1 MSIGTILLS
10 FFGGLGLFLF
20 GINAMADGLQSFAG
34 DRMRVILEQGTGSLW
49 RGILSG
55 ALVTALIQSS
65 SGTTVLTVGLVNAGF
80 LSLRQAVGVIMGA
93 NIGTTITAYL
103 IGINLQEI
111 SLLFVALGSIT
122 IFFFK
127 NEKITNIGQTLFGF
141 GLLFYGMRVMSAGMS
156 PLREAS
162 FFLDMMANVQNI
174 PILGVLIGALFTGVV
189 QSSSA
194 TTGILQGLADEG
206 IINIY
211 QAAPILFGINI
222 GTTVTALLAGI
233 GAGVN
238 ARRAALTHF
247 LFNVIG
253 TLIFL
258 PLFLAG
264 IFLPIVV
271 HATNLLY
278 MLPWLDGSWEVM
290 NARMQ
295 IAQVHGAFNILN
307 TLILAPFTPLLTG
320 IVTRLIKS
328 KDETLTE
335 AKFLEP
341 RLLENLPVALANAKR
356 EVLHMGA
363 VAGESLQIAI
373 DFFFRPQ
380 EDHAKKLEN
389 REILVDRLQ
398 KEIDDYVNRAVL
410 GKSLTADMSA
420 RSHLIQHS
428 TNDIERVSDRSQKIL
443 ELTEYAYRHDLD
455 FTDSAR
461 ERLEEISGLVR
472 EIYSLALTVL
482 ETEDKELAHEIIK
495 KDDIIDEMEK
505 ELRKAHI
512 ARVNAR
518 TCNGNSGAVYLDI
531 LSNLE
536 RIGDHS
542 VNLAG
547 YVLGGGLSSEEN

>member
-1 MSIGTILLS
+1 MSAADIIFS
-10 FFGGLGLFLF
+10 FLGGLGLFLF

-49 RGILSG
+49 RGIISG

-93 NIGTTITAYL
+93 NIGTTITAYM

-111 SLLFVALGSIT
+111 SLLFVALGAIT
-122 IFFFK
+122 IFFIK
-127 NEKITNIGQTLFGF
+127 KEKIGNIGQALFGF
-141 GLLFYGMRVMSAGMS
+141 GLLFYGMKVMSNGMS
-156 PLREAS
+156 PLRDMP
-162 FFLDMMANVQNI
+162 FFLDLMADVQNI
-174 PILGVLIGALFTGVV
+174 PVLGVLLGAVFTGIV

-194 TTGILQGLADEG
+194 TTGILQGLANEG
-206 IINIY
+206 VITIY
-211 QAAPILFGINI
+211 QAVPILFGINI

-258 PLFLAG
+258 PLFLVG
-264 IFLPIVV
+264 IFLPAVEYT
-271 HATNLLY
+271 TNLLY
-278 MLPWLDGSWEVM
+278 LLPGLDGSWDVM

-307 TLILAPFTPLLTG
+307 TLILAPFVPVLTA
-320 IVTRLIKS
+320 IVTRLIKP
-328 KDETLTE
+328 KDEKLTE

-341 RLLENLPVALANAKR
+341 RLLDNLPVALGNAKR
-356 EVLHMGA
+356 EALHMGA
-363 VAGESLQIAI
+363 VAGEALAIAI
-373 DFFFRPQ
+373 EYFFQPQ
-380 EDHAKKLEN
+380 EEHRKKLISC
-389 REILVDRLQ
+389 EILVDRLQ
-398 KEIDDYVNRAVL
+398 KEIDDYVNRAIL
-410 GKSLTADMSA
+410 GKSLTAVMSA
-420 RSHLIQHS
+420 RSHLIQQS
-428 TNDIERVSDRSQKIL
+428 VNDIERVSDRSQKIL
-443 ELTEYAYRHDLD
+443 ELTEYAYQHDLD
-455 FTDSAR
+455 FTDMAR
-461 ERLEEISGLVR
+461 ERLEEMSALVR
-472 EIYSLALTVL
+472 EIYAMALTVL
-482 ETEDKELAHEIIK
+482 ETEDKELAHVIIIQ
-495 KDDIIDEMEK
+495 DDLIDEMEK
-505 ELRKAHI
+505 DLRKAHI

-547 YVLGGGLSSEEN
+547 YVLGSAQTGEG

>member
-1 MSIGTILLS
+1 MSIMEILFS

-20 GINAMADGLQSFAG
+20 GINAMAEGLQSFAG

-55 ALVTALIQSS
+55 TLVTALIQSS

-80 LSLRQAVGVIMGA
+80 LSLKQAIGVIMGA
-93 NIGTTITAYL
+93 NIGTTVTAYL

-111 SLLFVALGSIT
+111 SLLFVAIGAIT
-122 IFFFK
+122 IFFVK
-127 NEKITNIGQTLFGF
+127 KDKIVNVGQTVFGF

-156 PLREAS
+156 PLRDAAIFSDVMAS
-162 FFLDMMANVQNI
+162 VQDV
-174 PILGVLIGALFTGVV
+174 PILGVLIGAVFTGIV

-206 IINIY
+206 VVNIY
-211 QAAPILFGINI
+211 QAVPILFGINI

-238 ARRAALTHF
+238 ARRAALTHC

-253 TLIFL
+253 TLIFM
-258 PLFLAG
+258 PLFLTGA
-264 IFLPIVV
+264 FLFIVE

-278 MLPWLDGSWEVM
+278 LLPGLDGSWDTM

-295 IAQVHGAFNILN
+295 IAQVHGAFNIMN
-307 TLILAPFTPLLTG
+307 TIILAPFVPVLTA

-328 KDETLTE
+328 KDEDLAE

-356 EVLHMGA
+356 EVLHMGS

-373 DFFFRPQ
+373 DYFFRPQ
-380 EDHAKKLEN
+380 DEHKKKLMKCEV
-389 REILVDRLQ
+389 LVDRLQ
-398 KEIDDYVNRAVL
+398 REIDDYVGRAVL
-410 GKSLTADMSA
+410 GKSLTAATSA
-420 RSHLIQHS
+420 HSHLIQQS
-428 TNDIERVSDRSQKIL
+428 INDIERVSDRSQKIL
-443 ELTEYAYRHDLD
+443 ELTEYAYQHDLD
-455 FTDSAR
+455 FTDMAR
-461 ERLEEISGLVR
+461 ERLEEMSALVQ
-472 EIYSLALTVL
+472 EIYSLSLTVL
-482 ETEDKELAHEIIK
+482 ETEDKELAREIVI

-536 RIGDHS
+536 RIGDHA

-547 YVLGGGLSSEEN
+547 YVLGGTPNDEN